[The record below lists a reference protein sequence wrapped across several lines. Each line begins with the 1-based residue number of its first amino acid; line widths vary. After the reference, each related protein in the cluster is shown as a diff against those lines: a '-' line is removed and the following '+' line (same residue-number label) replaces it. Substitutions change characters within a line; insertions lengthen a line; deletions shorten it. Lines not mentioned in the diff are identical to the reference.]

1 MQGKTV
7 YAERDEVRRVVNDYT
22 ADCEADGKT
31 VTGSSWEVN
40 GSLTLGSQTYDT
52 LTASAFVTV
61 EGCGQVINTVTY
73 SDGTTRVLW
82 RDVDA

>member
-7 YAERDEVRRVVNDYT
+7 QSEKGEVRRVVNDYT
-22 ADCEADGKT
+22 ADCEADDKT
-31 VTGSSWEVN
+31 VSASSWEVN
-40 GSLTLGSQTYDT
+40 GSLTLGSQTFDDT
-52 LTASAFVTV
+52 TASAFVTV

-82 RDVDA
+82 RDVAA

>member
-7 YAERDEVRRVVNDYT
+7 QSERGEVRRVVNDYT

-31 VTGSSWEVN
+31 VTASSWEVT
-40 GSLTLGSQTYDT
+40 GSLTLGAQAFDT
-52 LTASAFVTV
+52 LTASAFVSV
-61 EGCGQVINTVTY
+61 EDSGQITNTVTF

-82 RDVDA
+82 RDVAA

>member
-1 MQGKTV
+1 MQGKTIQSEV
-7 YAERDEVRRVVNDYT
+7 GEVRRVVNDYT

-31 VTGSSWEVN
+31 VTASSWEVT
-40 GSLTLGSQTYDT
+40 GSLTLGATDFTT

-61 EGCGQVINTVTY
+61 EGCGQITNTVEF

-82 RDVDA
+82 RDVAA